1 MIDSLDELGPATELK
16 QRLDSLKTYAQ
27 RESEAIAYECS
38 LIKKTAVDLSTGAQ
52 AELDTRL
59 ADAQKIVDAAIA
71 SGLVTQ
77 EQIDARLES
86 NSPMMP

>member
-16 QRLDSLKTYAQ
+16 QRLDSLKSYAQ
-27 RESEAIAYECS
+27 RWAEAMAYECS
-38 LIKKTAVDLSTGAQ
+38 LISKMTVELSEDAK
-52 AELDTRL
+52 AELAGRL
-59 ADAQKIVDAAIA
+59 SDAQSIVAAAIA

-86 NSPMMP
+86 SNPLMP